1 MSPRAAKAKLILAES
16 LATPARF
23 TLPGPDGFLRC
34 CNFKLLRQCL
44 KVLGFETVGQ
54 TDDALATLYMTR
66 PGAAALSPNPY
77 FDEQWYLHDNPDIA
91 AAIGPGGWPSGFVH
105 YVNAGL
111 FQGRWP
117 NPVLQA
123 MAIPPARANPA
134 ADELDTARYI
144 SANPDA
150 ATFLRHFPILP
161 PLLHYNLFGRFT
173 GAGLPQPEPCKTTG
187 KANYFELIAA
197 EFDPSFYV
205 ETYFKGQGKS
215 ALNEDP
221 LTHYLVHG
229 VQQAY
234 SPNASF
240 DEQWYRSFYPE
251 IRMAIARGEVMS
263 GFYHYIVAGRDEGR
277 LPKFNRKLALE
288 ARMPGVTKPVLLHRI
303 PDIRKR
309 LAPRQVK
316 VKADAP
322 AMIWFLIPTMNPDI
336 TFGGYR
342 SAFELIN
349 AAREAGYEVGIF
361 CMEDAEADKEYF
373 LWRETSPVLRELVRN
388 IQIINQANA
397 RDITI
402 GPDDTVVVYSIL
414 DLYVA
419 EQMRKAA
426 PRLHL
431 VLLAQ
436 EYEPIF
442 HDNCAIRAIAEEAYQ
457 IPHYP
462 LINSQFLCDYL
473 KAHRV
478 GVFGKPTAQHEGKD
492 YTVFEHRI
500 TKLPAQNAAS
510 MRARDKKYL
519 VAYARPESHAARN
532 MFEILVL
539 ALELVCAEGLFGP
552 EWQFIGLGTLT
563 DMEPVPIYKEHKLIL
578 HPKMT
583 EEEYQTY
590 ISSMDIGVS
599 LMFAPHPSV
608 VPFEFATT
616 GAIVVTNTYENRSAD
631 SLRKISKNIIA
642 GSPSIEGIAAALR
655 LAAARVNDTAEREK
669 HIYQPN
675 TAKWREIFNDHLLR
689 QVFEKSKPKQPQKK
703 TAAQSTGSKKT
714 GGLKAPSSK
723 RTELRRTGA
732 SFA

>member
-1 MSPRAAKAKLILAES
+1 MAAVTRRAIKARQDLAEDP
-16 LATPARF
+16 LALVDFGLAA
-23 TLPGPDGFLRC
+23 DGAFMQC

-44 KVLGFETVGQ
+44 AALGYGTTGR
-54 TDDALATLYMTR
+54 TDDELATLYLTK

-77 FDEQWYLHDNPDIA
+77 FDEQWYLLNNPDIA
-91 AAIGPGGWPSGFVH
+91 ADITPGRMPSGFVH
-105 YVNAGL
+105 YVTTGL

-117 NPVLQA
+117 NPVMQA
-123 MAIPPARANPA
+123 MAKQPSQANPPADAM
-134 ADELDTARYI
+134 DTPRYL

-150 ATFLRHFPILP
+150 AAFLRHFPVLP

-173 GAGLPQPEPCKTTG
+173 GASLPQPEPNETDGKTS
-187 KANYFELIAA
+187 YFQVIAA
-197 EFDPSFYV
+197 EFDPAFYT
-205 ETYFKGQGKS
+205 ETYCKGLEKS

-229 VQQAY
+229 VPKAY

-288 ARMPGVTKPVLLHRI
+288 ARMPGVTKPALLHRV

-316 VKADAP
+316 VKADRP
-322 AMIWFLIPTMNPDI
+322 AMIWLLIPTMNPDI

-342 SAFELIN
+342 SAFELIS
-349 AAREAGYEVGIF
+349 AAHEAGYKVGIF

-373 LWRETSPVLRELVRN
+373 LWRETSPKLQELIRK
-388 IQIINQANA
+388 IQIINQTNA

-419 EQMRKAA
+419 RQLRHAA
-426 PRLHL
+426 PRLHV

-462 LINSQFLCDYL
+462 LINSRFLCDYL

-478 GVFGKPTAQHEGKD
+478 GIFGRPGPCREGKD

-500 TKLPAQNAAS
+500 NKLPSQNAAA
-510 MRARDKKYL
+510 MQARKARYL

-539 ALELVCAEGLFGP
+539 ALEAVCAEGLFGP
-552 EWQFIGLGTLT
+552 EWNFIGLGALT
-563 DMEPVPIYKEHKLIL
+563 DMEPVPIYQDHKLIL
-578 HPKMT
+578 HPKMS
-583 EEEYQTY
+583 EEQYQTY
-590 ISSMDIGVS
+590 IASMDIGVS

-616 GAIVVTNTYENRSAD
+616 GAIVVTNTYENRSAE
-631 SLRKISKNIIA
+631 SLQKISKNIIA
-642 GSPSIEGIAAALR
+642 GAPSIEGITAALR
-655 LAAARVNDTAEREK
+655 LAIARVNDTKGRER

-675 TAKWREIFNDHLLR
+675 NSQWREIFNDNLLE
-689 QVFEKSKPKQPQKK
+689 QVFNRAKSEQPKNNAGLRSVEPKKSGAVKSK
-703 TAAQSTGSKKT
+703 S
-714 GGLKAPSSK
+714 
-723 RTELRRTGA
+723 TELRRTGA
-732 SFA
+732 SYA